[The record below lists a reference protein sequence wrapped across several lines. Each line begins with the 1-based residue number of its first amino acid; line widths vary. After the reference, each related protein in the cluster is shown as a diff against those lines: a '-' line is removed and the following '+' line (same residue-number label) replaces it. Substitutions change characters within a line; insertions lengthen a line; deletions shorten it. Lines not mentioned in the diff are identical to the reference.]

1 MKKTFLVLLILMVGY
16 SYAQSVNDYKAVIVP
31 LKFNFLKVENQ
42 YRLNTLTK
50 FNLGKAGFTAFYIND
65 SIPAEY
71 NDRCS
76 VLYADVSNESGFFVT
91 KLFITLNKT
100 GGEPPKSASQSV
112 RY

>member
-1 MKKTFLVLLILMVGY
+1 VSY

-31 LKFNFLKVENQ
+31 LKFIFKKENQ

-50 FNLGKAGFTAFYIND
+50 FNLGKAGFTAFIND

-76 VLYADVSNESGFFVT
+76 ILYADVSNESGF
-91 KLFITLNKT
+91 
-100 GGEPPKSASQSV
+100 GD
-112 RY
+112 